1 MFTAALFIIA
11 KKLKTTQISF
21 ETGMVKQTVVHP
33 YHGMLL
39 SNKKELIID
48 LHNNLD
54 KSPEN

>member
-39 SNKKELIID
+39 SNKKEHV
-48 LHNNLD
+48 LHGT
-54 KSPEN
+54 PG